1 MSQKNNPK
9 ICGWIYVQKFDA
21 WVTQCGRIFD
31 GLTSGATPNDSGFI
45 FCPFCGGVIV
55 ERVDVEKE
63 NQQ

>member
-1 MSQKNNPK
+1 MSGK
-9 ICGWIYVQKFDA
+9 ICGWIYVPKVIA
-21 WVTQCGRIFD
+21 WATQCGRIFD
-31 GLTSGATPNDSGFI
+31 GFTSGTTPNDSGFI